1 MTIIFLPVKDTSSKL
16 AKLSNVAQKHLEKK
30 EPLLFLVPD
39 QPALEFL
46 DKLLWTTPSESFLP
60 HPTPLLQISLEL
72 QSPFSAI
79 FNLKPAPLLEGSL
92 LKGSAE
98 IHNGPA
104 GHVNFQGTVERP
116 VPAHFAALGEHLHHI
131 VVRVVLVV
139 EQHHLACVL
148 RLGKRAAFGLPARPR
163 FAAAAR
169 RHLLSK

>member
-92 LKGSAE
+92 LKGSAKTIYE
-98 IHNGPA
+98 FEDHTSA
-104 GHVNFQGTVERP
+104 ERYELAKHRYQTYRDKNYP
-116 VPAHFAALGEHLHHI
+116 I
-131 VVRVVLVV
+131 VVEYTDRD
-139 EQHHLACVL
+139 
-148 RLGKRAAFGLPARPR
+148 
-163 FAAAAR
+163 
-169 RHLLSK
+169 SKIGI